1 MNDFILELDNISKSF
16 PGVKALNKVK
26 FSLRSGEVHALIG
39 ENGAGKSTFIKI
51 ITGVHQP
58 DSGDIFLFGKK
69 VTFANPTVARDKG
82 IAAIYQN
89 TTCFPDMTVTENIFL
104 GHEYVERRTNRIL
117 WKKMHERAREL
128 LRSIGSNIDP
138 EEKMGSLSVAQQ
150 QMVEIAKALS
160 QDAKILL
167 MDEPTAALTN
177 REAEEL
183 FAITRRLKEAGT
195 SIIFISHRIEDIYKI
210 ADRVTI
216 FRDGCYV
223 RTWNISDITRDEL
236 IKLMVGREITR
247 LFPKKQAKIGN
258 ELLRVER
265 LYRAGVFADISFKLH
280 EGEILG
286 ITGLI
291 GSGRSEVAQAIFGIA
306 PADGGQIFIENRA
319 VKIDNP
325 LKAIKLGIGYLPEDR
340 QIQGLVLP
348 FSIMENITLPVI
360 EELSRRGWLHRTAE
374 YIKAKELAELLRIKA
389 TSVFDRAYSLSGG
402 NQQKIVVAKLLAAR
416 LKVLILDEPTKGID
430 VGSKAAIHEIM
441 SDLACQGF
449 GIIMI
454 SSEMPEVLGMSDR
467 IIVMHE
473 GRVTGEFDREEA
485 TQEKIMEAAITK
497 RIHQRIA
504 EVL

>member
-1 MNDFILELDNISKSF
+1 
-16 PGVKALNKVK
+16 
-26 FSLRSGEVHALIG
+26 
-39 ENGAGKSTFIKI
+39 
-51 ITGVHQP
+51 
-58 DSGDIFLFGKK
+58 
-69 VTFANPTVARDKG
+69 
-82 IAAIYQN
+82 
-89 TTCFPDMTVTENIFL
+89 
-104 GHEYVERRTNRIL
+104 
-117 WKKMHERAREL
+117 
-128 LRSIGSNIDP
+128 
-138 EEKMGSLSVAQQ
+138 
-150 QMVEIAKALS
+150 MVEIAKALS

-177 REAEEL
+177 RETEEL

-223 RTWNISDITRDEL
+223 GTWNISDITRDDL

-258 ELLRVER
+258 EILRVEG
-265 LYRAGVFADISFKLH
+265 LCKTGIFADISFNLH

-286 ITGLI
+286 LTGLI
-291 GSGRSEVAQAIFGIA
+291 GSGRSEVAQAIFGIY
-306 PADGGQIFIENRA
+306 PADEGKIYIENRA
-319 VKIDNP
+319 VNIDNP
-325 LKAIKLGIGYLPEDR
+325 LKAMKLGIGYLPEDR

-360 EELSRRGWLHRTAE
+360 EDFSRRGWLHRSAE
-374 YIKAKELAELLRIKA
+374 YIKAKEMAELLQVKA
-389 TSVFDRAYSLSGG
+389 TSVFDKAYSLSGG
-402 NQQKIVVAKLLAAR
+402 NQQKVVVAKLLAAR

-441 SDLACQGF
+441 SNLACRGF

-467 IIVMHE
+467 ILVMHE
-473 GRVTGEFDREEA
+473 GRITGEFDRAEA

-497 RIHQRIA
+497 RTRQRTA
-504 EVL
+504 EAF